1 MTPSD
6 LLPTPANSQTIADS
20 TTRSLA
26 EPKLLE
32 ALASVAADSQQ
43 FPEQYLRDTVVPH
56 GGE

>member
-1 MTPSD
+1 MTPSE
-6 LLPTPANSQTIADS
+6 LLSTPADSQTIEDS

-26 EPKLLE
+26 EPKLLD

-43 FPEQYLRDTVVPH
+43 LPEQYLRDTVVPH